1 MTFKGACVKTAVRGL
16 NLGGRT
22 LRRLGVEPPALDADS
37 LHRAAHRR
45 AELRNYGSWDI
56 GEPLDRLLK
65 SYRDEATLTTLGR
78 ITVRELIV
86 SLLDNLLRMEAE
98 RIANPSIEQQR
109 IAAPVFIIGLPRTGT
124 THLHGLISQDAAN
137 RAPLTWEVMY
147 PAASRSPAGIERAR
161 SQTGARLDWADR
173 LAPEFMR
180 IHPIAPDLPQE
191 CIAITAQV
199 FMSIQF
205 HTTHDVPSYQD
216 WLEGASQR
224 LAFDFH
230 HRFLQ
235 HLQAKTTA
243 MDGGRPGN
251 AGRDFRPTAMD
262 GGRPGNAGRDFRP
275 TAMDGESAANAG
287 AICGAG
293 TRWVLK
299 APGHLFALK
308 GLLERY
314 PDARIVH
321 THRDPLRVM
330 ASMASHATVLRRAF
344 SDKAD
349 PFKIAAD
356 WADRWARA
364 LDEFLAVRNRSPEA
378 QFLDV
383 GFESIESDPLGTVE
397 RVYDFL
403 GWPLTTEARNAMQSF
418 LAANP
423 KNKHGVHS
431 YTLEEFG
438 LSRATLTERFRSYC
452 ERFRI
457 PVRAER

>member
-1 MTFKGACVKTAVRGL
+1 MTFSQACVRTAVRGL

-22 LRRLGVEPPALDADS
+22 LRRLGVDTPTLDSDS
-37 LHRAAHRR
+37 LHRAAYRR
-45 AELRNYGSWDI
+45 AGASNYGSWDFA
-56 GEPLDRLLK
+56 EPLERLLK
-65 SYRDEATLTTLGR
+65 SYRDEAALTTLGR

-98 RIANPSIEQQR
+98 RVATPSIERQR
-109 IAAPVFIIGLPRTGT
+109 IEAPVFIIGLPRTGT
-124 THLHGLISQDAAN
+124 THLHGIVSEDPAN

-147 PAASRSPAGIERAR
+147 PAAARSPADVARAR
-161 SQTGARLDWADR
+161 SQTDSRLGWADR

-180 IHPIAPDLPQE
+180 IHPIAADLPQE

-205 HTTHDVPSYQD
+205 HTTHDVPSYQN
-216 WLEGASQR
+216 WLEDAPQR

-235 HLQAKTTA
+235 HQQAK
-243 MDGGRPGN
+243 
-251 AGRDFRPTAMD
+251 
-262 GGRPGNAGRDFRP
+262 
-275 TAMDGESAANAG
+275 SS
-287 AICGAG
+287 G

-299 APGHLFALK
+299 APGHLFALE

-314 PDARIVH
+314 PDARIIH
-321 THRDPLRVM
+321 THRDPTRVM

-344 SDKAD
+344 SDNAD
-349 PFKIAAD
+349 PRKIAAD

-364 LDEFLAVRNRSPEA
+364 LEKFLAVRDRAPAS
-378 QFLDV
+378 QFLDL

-403 GWPLTTEARNAMQSF
+403 GWPLTQDARAAMQRF

-431 YTLEEFG
+431 YTLEQFG
-438 LSRATLTERFRSYC
+438 LSRAAEMIRFRNYC

-457 PVRAER
+457 PVRTDR

>member
-1 MTFKGACVKTAVRGL
+1 MSFSRSCVSAAVRGL

-22 LRRLGVEPPALDADS
+22 LRRLGVEPPSLDIDA
-37 LHRAAHRR
+37 LHRAAYARAGLRR
-45 AELRNYGSWDI
+45 YGSWDVA
-56 GEPLDRLLK
+56 EPLERLLK
-65 SYRDEATLTTLGR
+65 AYRDEAALTTLGR

-98 RIANPSIEQQR
+98 RAANPLIEQQR
-109 IAAPVFIIGLPRTGT
+109 IEAPVFIIGLPRTGT
-124 THLHGLISQDAAN
+124 THLHGLISEDPAN

-147 PAASRSPAGIERAR
+147 PAAGRSQADVARAR
-161 SQTGARLDWADR
+161 AQTRSRLNWADR

-216 WLEGASQR
+216 WLEAAPQTLG
-224 LAFDFH
+224 FDFH

-235 HLQAKTTA
+235 HLQAK
-243 MDGGRPGN
+243 
-251 AGRDFRPTAMD
+251 AGYGSGP
-262 GGRPGNAGRDFRP
+262 
-275 TAMDGESAANAG
+275 
-287 AICGAG
+287 
-293 TRWVLK
+293 RWVLK
-299 APGHLFALK
+299 APGHLFALE

-314 PDARIVH
+314 PDARIIH

-344 SDKAD
+344 SDRAD
-349 PFKIAAD
+349 PRRIAVD

-364 LDEFLAVRNRSPEA
+364 LDTFLAVRDRAHAE

-383 GFESIESDPLGTVE
+383 SFESIESDPLGTVE
-397 RVYDFL
+397 RVYDFV
-403 GWPLTTEARNAMQSF
+403 GWPLTRDARDAMSRF

-423 KNKHGVHS
+423 KNKHGVHR
-431 YTLEEFG
+431 YTLEQFG
-438 LSRATLTERFRSYC
+438 LSRAAETARFRSYC
-452 ERFRI
+452 ERFGI

>member
-1 MTFKGACVKTAVRGL
+1 MTFSQACVKTAVRGL

-22 LRRLGVEPPALDADS
+22 LRRLGVEPPSLDADS
-37 LHRAAHRR
+37 LHRAAYRR
-45 AELRNYGSWDI
+45 ASLSSYGAWDFA
-56 GEPLDRLLK
+56 EPLERLLK
-65 SYRDEATLTTLGR
+65 SYRDEAALTTLGR

-98 RIANPSIEQQR
+98 RLAKPAIER
-109 IAAPVFIIGLPRTGT
+109 ERVIAPVFIIGLPRTGT
-124 THLHGLISQDAAN
+124 THLHGLISRDPGN

-147 PAASRSPAGIERAR
+147 PAAGRAPADVARAR
-161 SQTGARLDWADR
+161 AQTGTRLNWADR

-216 WLEGASQR
+216 WFEAAPQR
-224 LAFDFH
+224 LGFDFH

-235 HLQAKTTA
+235 HLQAKR
-243 MDGGRPGN
+243 GG
-251 AGRDFRPTAMD
+251 
-262 GGRPGNAGRDFRP
+262 
-275 TAMDGESAANAG
+275 S
-287 AICGAG
+287 
-293 TRWVLK
+293 RWVLK
-299 APGHLFALK
+299 APGHLFALE

-344 SDKAD
+344 SDRAE
-349 PFKIAAD
+349 PRKIAAD

-364 LDEFLAVRNRSPEA
+364 LDKFLAVRDRAPAE
-378 QFLDV
+378 QFFDV

-403 GWPLTTEARNAMQSF
+403 GWPLTSEARTAMQRF
-418 LAANP
+418 LDANP

-431 YTLEEFG
+431 YTLEQFG
-438 LSRATLTERFRSYC
+438 LSRTAEAARFRDYC

>member
-1 MTFKGACVKTAVRGL
+1 L

-22 LRRLGVEPPALDADS
+22 LRRLGVESPALDADS
-37 LHRAAHRR
+37 LRRAAERR
-45 AELRNYGSWDI
+45 ASLDRYGSWDFA
-56 GEPLDRLLK
+56 EPLERLLK
-65 SYRDEATLTTLGR
+65 SYRDEAALTTLGR
-78 ITVRELIV
+78 ITVRELLV

-98 RIANPSIEQQR
+98 RAANSSIEQQR

-124 THLHGLISQDAAN
+124 THLHGLISEDPAN

-147 PAASRSPAGIERAR
+147 PAASRSAHDVAHAR
-161 SQTGARLDWADR
+161 SQTDMRLGWADR

-180 IHPIAPDLPQE
+180 IHPIAADLPQE

-216 WLEGASQR
+216 WLENAPQR
-224 LAFDFH
+224 LGFDFH

-235 HLQAKTTA
+235 HLQAKS
-243 MDGGRPGN
+243 P
-251 AGRDFRPTAMD
+251 
-262 GGRPGNAGRDFRP
+262 
-275 TAMDGESAANAG
+275 
-287 AICGAG
+287 G

-299 APGHLFALK
+299 APGHLFALE

-344 SDKAD
+344 SDDAN
-349 PFKIAAD
+349 PIKIARD

-364 LDEFLAVRNRSPEA
+364 LDKFLAVRDRAPSS

-383 GFESIESDPLGTVE
+383 NFESIESDPLGTVE

-403 GWPLTTEARNAMQSF
+403 GWPLTADARAAMQKF

-431 YTLEEFG
+431 YTLEQFG
-438 LSRATLTERFRSYC
+438 LSRAAEANRFRNYC
-452 ERFRI
+452 DRFRI
-457 PVRAER
+457 PVRTER

>member
-1 MTFKGACVKTAVRGL
+1 MTFSSACVRTAVRGL

-22 LRRLGVEPPALDADS
+22 LRRLGVDPPSLDADS
-37 LHRAAHRR
+37 LHRAAYRR
-45 AELRNYGSWDI
+45 AGLRSYGGWNFA
-56 GEPLDRLLK
+56 EPLERLLK
-65 SYRDEATLTTLGR
+65 SYRDEAALTTLGR
-78 ITVRELIV
+78 ITVRELLV

-98 RIANPSIEQQR
+98 RVANPSIEQQR

-124 THLHGLISQDAAN
+124 THLHGLIGEDPAN

-147 PAASRSPAGIERAR
+147 PAASRSASEVERAR
-161 SQTGARLDWADR
+161 SQTGTRLEWADR

-180 IHPIAPDLPQE
+180 IHEVAPDLPQE

-205 HTTHDVPSYQD
+205 HTTHDVPSYQT

-224 LAFDFH
+224 LGYDFH

-235 HLQAKTTA
+235 HLQAKS
-243 MDGGRPGN
+243 
-251 AGRDFRPTAMD
+251 
-262 GGRPGNAGRDFRP
+262 
-275 TAMDGESAANAG
+275 EG
-287 AICGAG
+287 A
-293 TRWVLK
+293 RWVLK
-299 APGHLFALK
+299 APGHLFALE

-349 PFKIAAD
+349 PRKIAAD

-364 LDEFLAVRNRSPEA
+364 LDKFLAVRERAPSA

-403 GWPLTTEARNAMQSF
+403 GWPLTGSARSAMQSF
-418 LAANP
+418 LDANP

-431 YTLEEFG
+431 YTLEQFG
-438 LSRATLTERFRSYC
+438 LSRAAQMERFRSYC
-452 ERFRI
+452 ERFDI
-457 PVRAER
+457 PVRAQR